1 MDKKSVYGIRKS
13 KATAEK
19 QPKAYQSRSYN
30 QQFEGYTYRTTLDSK
45 GRKKLERVYD
55 GVYYQAAGSAKMGF
69 LRKIGYVLLY
79 ALSLGMLVGYG
90 KSTFR
95 SPWAT
100 VLVIPEMATLF
111 SLIWLGLKLIFYV
124 TAPGKM
130 TIGEYKSSCLALQTA
145 TKWAASFWGIVLLL
159 FALSL
164 CFSGES
170 IASWGWPGLALLA
183 GSSTTTTIYALEKR
197 VSYETVSANK

>member
-13 KATAEK
+13 KAAAEK

-55 GVYYQAAGSAKMGF
+55 GVYYQAAGSAKMGL

-100 VLVIPEMATLF
+100 ALVIPEMATLF
-111 SLIWLGLKLIFYV
+111 CYSCAIFL
-124 TAPGKM
+124 T
-130 TIGEYKSSCLALQTA
+130 LAMALVCMI
-145 TKWAASFWGIVLLL
+145 FGIHSQ
-159 FALSL
+159 FTHW
-164 CFSGES
+164 ES
-170 IASWGWPGLALLA
+170 NFLRGMIPW
-183 GSSTTTTIYALEKR
+183 
-197 VSYETVSANK
+197 